1 MARRKS
7 QRKPDIA
14 AHNQTRLAALFKV
27 SCKTVTVWL
36 RRPDWPTRRR
46 APWSWDDLDTIR
58 DWRWSLRDAGDQEAA
73 AHAESTSIGN
83 LRANIEANPERL
95 AKLELIQARKAL
107 LKLEHDVKS
116 DKYMLKSEVEAGRV
130 RRILAVKT
138 VLMALRHRLA
148 PKLVGMRSEQ
158 KIGDAIEAEARRILR
173 TFAGQGPADD

>member
-1 MARRKS
+1 M
-7 QRKPDIA
+7 
-14 AHNQTRLAALFKV
+14 
-27 SCKTVTVWL
+27 
-36 RRPDWPTRRR
+36 
-46 APWSWDDLDTIR
+46 
-58 DWRWSLRDAGDQEAA
+58 
-73 AHAESTSIGN
+73 
-83 LRANIEANPERL
+83 

-173 TFAGQGPADD
+173 TFAGQGPADE